1 MDTGRNATGSRTNA
15 PKGCA
20 KGRRSEMGIRNWII
34 FLLLAPLAG
43 LLQGMRRD

>member
-1 MDTGRNATGSRTNA
+1 MRQKKAGKEEDDDMSI
-15 PKGCA
+15 K
-20 KGRRSEMGIRNWII
+20 NWLI